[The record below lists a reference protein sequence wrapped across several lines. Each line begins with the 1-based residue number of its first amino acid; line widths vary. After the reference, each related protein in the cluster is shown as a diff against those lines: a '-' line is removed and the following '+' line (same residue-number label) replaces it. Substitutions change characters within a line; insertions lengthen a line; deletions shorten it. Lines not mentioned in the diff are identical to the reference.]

1 MIGMKTIE
9 IEANFIGDFKVGDN
23 IACNCEMLC
32 ELVGA
37 NSTGK
42 LNKVIVLQAVSI
54 LEACMSEIIFRAQE
68 FNREGVPKIS
78 EEDQKQI
85 KDKKYD
91 KLATI
96 TDAFRKYKL
105 LDGLGKGVY
114 ENIHLLRKY
123 RNKVHIQN
131 DVKDLAERNEC
142 NIFDDDFTK
151 FALEKVIEIVQF
163 LSGNLSRPDHIK
175 GHVRPFTFPII

>member
-1 MIGMKTIE
+1 MKTIE

-23 IACNCEMLC
+23 IACNCEILC
-32 ELVGA
+32 ELVDA
-37 NSTGK
+37 NKTGK

-68 FNREGVPKIS
+68 FNREGVPRIS
-78 EEDQKQI
+78 DEDQKQI

-105 LDGLGKGVY
+105 LDGLGEDIY
-114 ENIHLLRKY
+114 EGIHLLRKY

-131 DVKDLAERNEC
+131 DVKDLAERNEYK
-142 NIFDDDFTK
+142 IFSDDFTK
-151 FALEKVIEIVQF
+151 FALDKVIEIITF
-163 LSGNLSRPDHIK
+163 LSAELSRPEHIK
-175 GHVRPFTFPII
+175 GYVQPFTFPSV